1 VDVCAIWSRYAAA
14 RSFYLRSTH
23 PWLVTFRPERLDLPP
38 HGSKHVGLTFAA
50 PDHRVA
56 AAAAALD
63 GAAVEVLVFINDDED
78 KNEECFRIRVDIQ

>member
-1 VDVCAIWSRYAAA
+1 
-14 RSFYLRSTH
+14 
-23 PWLVTFRPERLDLPP
+23 
-38 HGSKHVGLTFAA
+38 VGLTFAA